1 MVVYIYDK
9 KTNKKIETVKD
20 VTRVSSCKEH
30 FRLYTP
36 EGITP
41 VDKQGVKLVVYGF

>member
-9 KTNKKIETVKD
+9 KTNKKVETVKD
-20 VTRVSSCKEH
+20 VYRVASCDTH

-36 EGITP
+36 DGITP
-41 VDKQGVKLVVYGF
+41 VDKQGIKLVVYGF